1 MRNKMTDYPERNET
15 TTNTSVFWV
24 DDVIIHTT
32 MNEENG
38 RERMYIEINP
48 NSIGSG
54 DITLTLYSRE
64 GSFNFEFEKK
74 VRK

>member
-1 MRNKMTDYPERNET
+1 MTDHPEREET

-32 MNEENG
+32 MNDENG

-54 DITLTLYSRE
+54 DISLTLYSRE

-74 VRK
+74 ERK